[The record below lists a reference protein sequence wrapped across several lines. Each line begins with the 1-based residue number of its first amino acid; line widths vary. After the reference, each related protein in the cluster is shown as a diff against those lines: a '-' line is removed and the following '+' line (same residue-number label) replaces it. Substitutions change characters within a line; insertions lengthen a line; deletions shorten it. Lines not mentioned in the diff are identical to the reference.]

1 MIARNISFKE
11 RTIFGR
17 TLFYDIVHL
26 HYSYK
31 RTKKLRVRGKQRT
44 NIPLLL
50 IINLNIVKLK
60 DSKMKKVFTLCV
72 AIMASVATFAQ
83 TTLWDGEDKEL
94 GTRGGFWDDGSPEV
108 VANPERDG
116 INTSKK
122 CLKFVMT
129 QDKKVVKLP
138 FREWMTP
145 SLQGSTRVSLM
156 IKKSQAEN
164 IQIEL
169 SDPTDGSEGYWKKVA
184 SYYSEA
190 GKWQK
195 VIFDYTN
202 NGSFDNPGIMT
213 ITAQT
218 GNVEGDQEV
227 YIDNIQIEPA
237 TTVNG
242 QLLSKIEP
250 NSLEGVITLEG
261 AWMKGEC
268 QNTEGEWQ
276 KVEYNDFAKL
286 ATNLS
291 GKPAN
296 IVMRG
301 CIVKDADINAMRGDN
316 SNILVY
322 ADEAYEADNVVKD
335 GTCANLVLDDTKSF
349 MVNEDFQATKVTLN
363 RSVNA
368 GNNTMCLPFRVNKE
382 DMKAESIATFKEKA
396 ENKSVVTFVK
406 VDHVEANV
414 PFIANYNEAVTE
426 FTFTDKG
433 VVNTKNGLGTT
444 FIGTYTPGY
453 MEGKYG
459 LTTDNTFKKGGA
471 GAKTKAFRA
480 YLELPEVSGAKTLSL
495 DFTDGETTGIEDA
508 TISFGNK
515 GVKVYSL
522 QGNLI
527 ATASSMS
534 ELHLSNGI
542 YIINN
547 KKVIIK

>member
-1 MIARNISFKE
+1 
-11 RTIFGR
+11 
-17 TLFYDIVHL
+17 
-26 HYSYK
+26 
-31 RTKKLRVRGKQRT
+31 
-44 NIPLLL
+44 
-50 IINLNIVKLK
+50 
-60 DSKMKKVFTLCV
+60 MKKVFTLCV
-72 AIMASVATFAQ
+72 AIMASAATFAQ
-83 TTLWDGEDKEL
+83 TTLWNGEDKEL
-94 GTRGGFWDDGSPEV
+94 GTTTGFWNDGDPEV
-108 VANPERDG
+108 VANPETDG
-116 INTSKK
+116 INTSKN

-129 QDKKVVKLP
+129 NDKKVVKLP

-218 GNVEGDQEV
+218 GDVVGEQEV

-250 NSLEGVITLEG
+250 NSLEGVIKLEG

-276 KVEYNDFAKL
+276 KVEYNDFATL
-286 ATNLS
+286 ATKLS

-296 IVMRG
+296 IIMQG

-322 ADEAYEADNVVKD
+322 ADEAYEADNVVKE
-335 GTCANLVLDDTKSF
+335 GKCANLVLDDTKSF
-349 MVNEDFQATKVTLN
+349 MVNEDFKAANVTLK

-368 GNNTMCLPFRVNKE
+368 GYNTMCLPFWVSKD
-382 DMKAESIATFKEKA
+382 DMKAASIATYKEIVDK
-396 ENKSVVTFVK
+396 EDNNSVVTFEK
-406 VDHVEANV
+406 ADHVDANV
-414 PFIANYNEAVTE
+414 PFVANYNEAITE

-433 VVNTKNGLGTT
+433 VVNTNNGLGTT
-444 FIGTYTPGY
+444 FVGTYTPGDV
-453 MEGKYG
+453 EGKYN
-459 LTTDNTFKKGGA
+459 LAADCTFKKGDA
-471 GAKTKAFRA
+471 EATTNAFGA
-480 YLELPEVSGAKTLSL
+480 YLELPEGYEAKTLSL
-495 DFTDGETTGIEDA
+495 GYTDGELAGIESI
-508 TISFGNK
+508 TTSFGNK

-522 QGNLI
+522 QGNQI

-547 KKVIIK
+547 KKVVIK

>member
-17 TLFYDIVHL
+17 TLFYNIVHL

-83 TTLWDGEDKEL
+83 TTLWDGENCNE
-94 GTRGGFWDDGSPEV
+94 GTDGGFWERCNRSV
-108 VANPERDG
+108 VVNPQKNDVNQSG
-116 INTSKK
+116 K
-122 CLKFVMT
+122 CLEFKIT
-129 QDKKVVKLP
+129 GN
-138 FREWMTP
+138 EWNN
-145 SLQGSTRVSLM
+145 GSAAIGLSTSSFESKRMSLM
-156 IKKSQAEN
+156 IKKDYNSN
-164 IQIEL
+164 VRIEIKCN
-169 SDPTDGSEGYWKKVA
+169 DVIKKVA
-184 SYYSEA
+184 AWYGGSGA
-190 GKWQK
+190 WQK
-195 VIFDYTN
+195 LYFDFSTN
-202 NGSFDNPGIMT
+202 G
-213 ITAQT
+213 
-218 GNVEGDQEV
+218 VEGNPTEITIFPTTDAVDGKQTI
-227 YIDNIQIEPA
+227 YLDNIQIEDAPK
-237 TTVNG
+237 VNDI
-242 QLLSKIEP
+242 LLSP
-250 NSLEGVITLEG
+250 NTDNLEGVIKLSGTWL
-261 AWMKGEC
+261 KGVC
-268 QNTEGEWQ
+268 QNADDSKWKE
-276 KVEYNDFAKL
+276 VDYNDFATLANKL
-286 ATNLS
+286 SN
-291 GKPAN
+291 KPAN
-296 IVMRG
+296 IDMRG

-335 GTCANLVLDDTKSF
+335 RKCANLVLDDTKTF
-349 MVNEDFQATKVTLN
+349 MVNEDFQAANVTLK
-363 RSVNA
+363 RAVNA
-368 GNNTMCLPFRVNKE
+368 GNNTMCLPFFVSKE
-382 DMKAESIATFKEKA
+382 EMKAASIAIFKEIQENKA
-396 ENKSVVTFVK
+396 ENKSVVTFEK
-406 VDHVEANV
+406 VNEVNANV
-414 PFIANYNEAVTE
+414 PFVANYNEAVTE

-433 VVNTKNGLGTT
+433 VVNTKNGLGST
-444 FIGTYTPGY
+444 FVGTYTPGSA
-453 MEGKYG
+453 EGKYG

>member
-83 TTLWDGEDKEL
+83 TNPLWDGEKCNVGDD
-94 GTRGGFWDDGSPEV
+94 GGFWDRCGRTV
-108 VANPERDG
+108 VVNPKKEG
-116 INTSKK
+116 VNTSNK
-122 CLKFVMT
+122 CLEFKIT
-129 QDKKVVKLP
+129 GN
-138 FREWMTP
+138 EWNTGSAAISLKSP
-145 SLQGSTRVSLM
+145 SFDSKRISLM
-156 IKKSQAEN
+156 IKKDYNSN
-164 IQIEL
+164 VRIEIKCNNVI
-169 SDPTDGSEGYWKKVA
+169 KKVA
-184 SYYSEA
+184 AWYGGSGE
-190 GKWQK
+190 WQK
-195 VIFDYTN
+195 LYFDFSTN
-202 NGSFDNPGIMT
+202 G
-213 ITAQT
+213 
-218 GNVEGDQEV
+218 VEGNPTEITIFPTTDAVDREQTI
-227 YIDNIQIEPA
+227 YLDNIQIEDAPK
-237 TTVNG
+237 VNDN
-242 QLLSKIEP
+242 LLSA
-250 NSLEGVITLEG
+250 NTDNLEGVIKLSGTWL
-261 AWMKGEC
+261 KGEC
-268 QNTEGEWQ
+268 QNADGKWQ
-276 KVEYNDFAKL
+276 KVEYNDFATLADKL
-286 ATNLS
+286 SSNPTN
-291 GKPAN
+291 
-296 IVMRG
+296 IDIRG
-301 CIVKDADINAMRGDN
+301 LVVKAEDINAMRGDHK
-316 SNILVY
+316 NILVY
-322 ADEAYEADNVVKD
+322 ADEANDDADNVVK
-335 GTCANLVLDDTKSF
+335 GETCTNLVLDESMSF
-349 MVNEDFQATKVTLN
+349 MANEGFQATNVTLK
-363 RSVNA
+363 RPVKF
-368 GNNTMCLPFRVNKE
+368 GNNTMCLPFWVNKE

-426 FTFTDKG
+426 FTFANKG
-433 VVNTKNGLGTT
+433 VAKTEGLGST
-444 FIGTYTPGY
+444 FVGTYTPGSAT
-453 MEGKYG
+453 GKYG
-459 LTTDNTFKKGGA
+459 LTTNNTFQKGGVSA
-471 GAKTKAFRA
+471 TTKAFRA
-480 YLELPEVSGAKTLSL
+480 YLVLPEGSEAKTLSL
-495 DFTDGETTGIEDA
+495 DFTDGESTGIEDA
-508 TISFGNK
+508 TVSFGNK

>member
-1 MIARNISFKE
+1 
-11 RTIFGR
+11 
-17 TLFYDIVHL
+17 
-26 HYSYK
+26 
-31 RTKKLRVRGKQRT
+31 
-44 NIPLLL
+44 
-50 IINLNIVKLK
+50 
-60 DSKMKKVFTLCV
+60 MKKVFTLCV
-72 AIMASVATFAQ
+72 AIMASAATFAQ
-83 TTLWDGEDKEL
+83 TTLWNGEDKEI
-94 GTRGGFWDDGSPEV
+94 GKDAIGFWGDGEPEV
-108 VANPERDG
+108 VANPETDG
-116 INTSKK
+116 INTSEK

-129 QDKKVVKLP
+129 NDKKVVKLP
-138 FREWMTP
+138 FREWMNP

-169 SDPTDGSEGYWKKVA
+169 SNPTDGSDGYWKKVA

-195 VIFDYTN
+195 VVFDYATN
-202 NGSFDNPGIMT
+202 GNFDYPGIMT

-218 GNVEGDQEV
+218 GDVEGEQEV

-237 TTVNG
+237 TKVNG
-242 QLLSKIEP
+242 QLLSEIEA
-250 NSLEGVITLEG
+250 NSLDGVIKLEG

-268 QNTEGEWQ
+268 QNADGEWQ
-276 KVEYNDFAKL
+276 KVEYNDFTAL
-286 ATNLS
+286 ATKLS

-296 IVMRG
+296 IDMRG
-301 CIVKDADINAMRGDN
+301 CTVKDADINGMRGDN

-349 MVNEDFQATKVTLN
+349 MVNEDFQAANVILK

-368 GNNTMCLPFRVNKE
+368 GYNTMCLPFWVSKD
-382 DMKAESIATFKEKA
+382 DMKAASIATFKEIIDK
-396 ENKSVVTFVK
+396 EDNNSVVTFEK
-406 VDHVEANV
+406 ADHVNANV
-414 PFIANYNEAVTE
+414 PFVANYNEAVTE
-426 FTFTDKG
+426 FTFTDKS
-433 VVNTKNGLGTT
+433 VVNTNNGLGST
-444 FIGTYTPGY
+444 FIGTYTPST

-459 LTTDNTFKKGGA
+459 LTTNNTFKKGGA
-471 GAKTKAFRA
+471 GATTKAFRA
-480 YLELPEVSGAKTLSL
+480 YLVLPENSEAKTLSL
-495 DFTDGETTGIEDA
+495 DFTDGETTGIESTTA
-508 TISFGNK
+508 SFGNK

-534 ELHLSNGI
+534 ELHLNKGI

>member
-1 MIARNISFKE
+1 MGKE
-11 RTIFGR
+11 
-17 TLFYDIVHL
+17 
-26 HYSYK
+26 
-31 RTKKLRVRGKQRT
+31 
-44 NIPLLL
+44 
-50 IINLNIVKLK
+50 
-60 DSKMKKVFTLCV
+60 
-72 AIMASVATFAQ
+72 AI
-83 TTLWDGEDKEL
+83 
-94 GTRGGFWDDGSPEV
+94 GFWADGDPEV
-108 VANPERDG
+108 VANPETDG
-116 INTSKK
+116 INTSEK

-129 QDKKVVKLP
+129 NDRKIVKLP

-218 GNVEGDQEV
+218 GDVVGEQEV

-250 NSLEGVITLEG
+250 NSLEGVIKLEG

-276 KVEYNDFAKL
+276 KVEYNDFATL
-286 ATNLS
+286 ATKLS

-296 IVMRG
+296 IIMQG

-322 ADEAYEADNVVKD
+322 ADEAYEADNVVKE
-335 GTCANLVLDDTKSF
+335 GKCANLVLDDTKSF
-349 MVNEDFQATKVTLN
+349 MVNEDFKAANVTLK

-368 GNNTMCLPFRVNKE
+368 GYNTMCLPFWVSKD
-382 DMKAESIATFKEKA
+382 DMKAASIATYKEIVDK
-396 ENKSVVTFVK
+396 EDNNSVVTFEK
-406 VDHVEANV
+406 ADHVDANV
-414 PFIANYNEAVTE
+414 PFVANYNEAITE

-433 VVNTKNGLGTT
+433 VVNTNNGLGTT
-444 FIGTYTPGY
+444 FVGTYTPGDV
-453 MEGKYG
+453 EGK
-459 LTTDNTFKKGGA
+459 
-471 GAKTKAFRA
+471 
-480 YLELPEVSGAKTLSL
+480 
-495 DFTDGETTGIEDA
+495 
-508 TISFGNK
+508 
-515 GVKVYSL
+515 
-522 QGNLI
+522 
-527 ATASSMS
+527 
-534 ELHLSNGI
+534 
-542 YIINN
+542 
-547 KKVIIK
+547 

>member
-1 MIARNISFKE
+1 
-11 RTIFGR
+11 
-17 TLFYDIVHL
+17 
-26 HYSYK
+26 
-31 RTKKLRVRGKQRT
+31 
-44 NIPLLL
+44 
-50 IINLNIVKLK
+50 
-60 DSKMKKVFTLCV
+60 MKKVFTLCV
-72 AIMASVATFAQ
+72 AIMASAATFAQ
-83 TTLWDGEDKEL
+83 TTLWNGEDKEL
-94 GTRGGFWDDGSPEV
+94 GKEAIGFWADGDPEV
-108 VANPERDG
+108 VANPETDG
-116 INTSKK
+116 INTSEK

-129 QDKKVVKLP
+129 NDRKIVKLP

-218 GNVEGDQEV
+218 GDVVGEQEV

-250 NSLEGVITLEG
+250 NSLEGVIKLEG

-268 QNTEGEWQ
+268 QNAEGEWQ
-276 KVEYNDFAKL
+276 KVEYNDFATL
-286 ATNLS
+286 ATKLS

-296 IVMRG
+296 IIMQG

-335 GTCANLVLDDTKSF
+335 RKCANLVLDDTKTF
-349 MVNEDFQATKVTLN
+349 MVNEDFQAANVTLK

-368 GNNTMCLPFRVNKE
+368 GNNTMCLPFFVSKE
-382 DMKAESIATFKEKA
+382 EMKAASIAIFKEIQENKA
-396 ENKSVVTFVK
+396 ENKSVVTFEK
-406 VDHVEANV
+406 VNEVNANV
-414 PFIANYNEAVTE
+414 PFVANYNEAVTE

-433 VVNTKNGLGTT
+433 VVNTKNGLGST
-444 FIGTYTPGY
+444 FVGTYTPGSA
-453 MEGKYG
+453 EGKYG

>member
-1 MIARNISFKE
+1 MLKPTF
-11 RTIFGR
+11 
-17 TLFYDIVHL
+17 LFLYNKPI
-26 HYSYK
+26 
-31 RTKKLRVRGKQRT
+31 
-44 NIPLLL
+44 
-50 IINLNIVKLK
+50 KLK

-83 TTLWDGEDKEL
+83 TTLWNGEDKEM

-129 QDKKVVKLP
+129 QDKKIVKLP
-138 FREWMTP
+138 INA
-145 SLQGSTRVSLM
+145 SLQGSKRVSLM
-156 IKKSQAEN
+156 IRKSQAEN
-164 IQIEL
+164 IMIEL
-169 SDPTDGSEGYWKKVA
+169 SDPTDGSDGYWKKVA
-184 SYYSEA
+184 TWYGGNDE
-190 GKWQK
+190 WQK
-195 VIFDYTN
+195 VVFDFSD
-202 NGSFDNPGIMT
+202 NGDFNNPGLIA

-218 GNVEGDQEV
+218 GNVEGQQEV
-227 YIDNIQIEPA
+227 YIDDIVIEPA
-237 TTVNG
+237 PKVNG
-242 QLLSKIEP
+242 TLLSEIGDK
-250 NSLEGVITLEG
+250 SLKEDLNLKG
-261 AWMKGEC
+261 AWMKGVC
-268 QNTEGEWQ
+268 Q
-276 KVEYNDFAKL
+276 KVVDDQNWKEINYNDFTTLAGKL
-286 ATNLS
+286 SDEPANLS
-291 GKPAN
+291 N
-296 IVMRG
+296 IDMRG
-301 CIVKDADINAMRGDN
+301 CIVKDADINAMRGKH
-316 SNILVY
+316 SYIIVY
-322 ADEAYEADNVVKD
+322 ADEAYVANNVVNNGK
-335 GTCANLVLDDTKSF
+335 CKNLVLDESKPFKVKDGFTA
-349 MVNEDFQATKVTLN
+349 ETVTLN
-363 RSVNA
+363 RSIEP
-368 GNNTMCLPFRVNKE
+368 GYKTMCLPFWVNKE

-414 PFIANYNEAVTE
+414 PFIANYNEAVTK
-426 FTFTDKG
+426 FTFANKG
-433 VVNTKNGLGTT
+433 VAKTEDLGTT

>member
-17 TLFYDIVHL
+17 TLFYNIVHL

-83 TTLWDGEDKEL
+83 TTLWDGENCNE
-94 GTRGGFWDDGSPEV
+94 GTDGGFWERCNRSV
-108 VANPERDG
+108 VVNPQKNDVNQSG
-116 INTSKK
+116 K
-122 CLKFVMT
+122 CLEFKIT
-129 QDKKVVKLP
+129 GN
-138 FREWMTP
+138 EWNN
-145 SLQGSTRVSLM
+145 GSAAIGLSTSSFESKRMSLM
-156 IKKSQAEN
+156 IKKDYNSN
-164 IQIEL
+164 VRIEIKCN
-169 SDPTDGSEGYWKKVA
+169 DVIKKVA
-184 SYYSEA
+184 AWYGGSGA
-190 GKWQK
+190 WQK
-195 VIFDYTN
+195 LYFDFSTN
-202 NGSFDNPGIMT
+202 G
-213 ITAQT
+213 
-218 GNVEGDQEV
+218 VEGNPTEITIFPTTDAVDREQTI
-227 YIDNIQIEPA
+227 YLDNIQIEDAPK
-237 TTVNG
+237 VNDN
-242 QLLSKIEP
+242 LLSA
-250 NSLEGVITLEG
+250 NTDNLEGVIKLSGTWL
-261 AWMKGEC
+261 KGVC
-268 QNTEGEWQ
+268 QNADDSKWKE
-276 KVEYNDFAKL
+276 VDYNDFATLANKL
-286 ATNLS
+286 SN
-291 GKPAN
+291 KPAN
-296 IVMRG
+296 IDMRG

-368 GNNTMCLPFRVNKE
+368 GNNTMCLPFWVNKE

-426 FTFTDKG
+426 FTFANKG
-433 VVNTKNGLGTT
+433 VAKTEDLGTT

-515 GVKVYSL
+515 DVKVYSL

>member
-1 MIARNISFKE
+1 
-11 RTIFGR
+11 
-17 TLFYDIVHL
+17 
-26 HYSYK
+26 
-31 RTKKLRVRGKQRT
+31 
-44 NIPLLL
+44 
-50 IINLNIVKLK
+50 
-60 DSKMKKVFTLCV
+60 MKKVFTLCV

-83 TTLWDGEDKEL
+83 TTLWNGEDKEL
-94 GTRGGFWDDGSPEV
+94 GTTTGFWNDGKPEV
-108 VANPERDG
+108 VTNPEKDG
-116 INTSKK
+116 INKSDK

-138 FREWMTP
+138 FREWIQP
-145 SLQGSTRVSLM
+145 SFKGSTRVSLM

-169 SDPTDGSEGYWKKVA
+169 SDPTDDSEGYWKKVA

-195 VIFDYTN
+195 VVFDFSTN
-202 NGSFDNPGIMT
+202 GNFDNPGIMT

-218 GNVEGDQEV
+218 GDVEGEQEV

-242 QLLSKIEP
+242 KLFSDIEA
-250 NSLEGVITLEG
+250 NSLEGVIKLEG

-268 QNTEGEWQ
+268 QNVDGEWQ
-276 KVEYNDFAKL
+276 KVEYNDFATL
-286 ATNLS
+286 ATKLS

-296 IVMRG
+296 IIMRG

-349 MVNEDFQATKVTLN
+349 MVNEDFQAEKVTLK
-363 RSVNA
+363 RSVIT
-368 GNNTMCLPFRVNKE
+368 GNNTMCLPFCVNKG
-382 DMKAESIATFKEKA
+382 DMMAESIATFKEIQENKA

-414 PFIANYNEAVTE
+414 PFIANYNEAVTK
-426 FTFTDKG
+426 FTFANKG
-433 VVNTKNGLGTT
+433 VAKTEGLGKT
-444 FIGTYTPGY
+444 FVGTYTPGSAK
-453 MEGKYG
+453 GKYG
-459 LTTDNTFKKGGA
+459 LTANNTFQKGGVSA
-471 GAKTKAFRA
+471 TTKAFRA
-480 YLELPEVSGAKTLSL
+480 FLELPEGNGAKTLSL
-495 DFTDGETTGIEDA
+495 DFTDGESTGIEDA

-515 GVKVYSL
+515 GMKVYSL

-534 ELHLSNGI
+534 ELHLNNGI